1 MLTEW
6 ISWTILSTS
15 YYSYHEHLAILLFV
29 QKLKEKKSPV
39 KVYIKMNAIIFSVIL
54 LDVNI
59 ETSIFT
65 SLYF

>member
-29 QKLKEKKSPV
+29 QKLKEKKPQL
-39 KVYIKMNAIIFSVIL
+39 KFIL
-54 LDVNI
+54 RWMQL
-59 ETSIFT
+59 F
-65 SLYF
+65 FQ